1 MEALFGDV
9 ILKDNV
15 EVEADEVLGQFKE
28 FLFVFYG
35 AAWCN
40 RSYQIASA
48 LSNFLIDQNPEDDN
62 SYPNYEILYISN
74 D

>member
-9 ILKDNV
+9 ILKDGA
-15 EVEADEVLGQFKE
+15 EVEADDILSQFKE

-48 LSNFLIDQNPEDDN
+48 LSNFLIDQNPEDD
-62 SYPNYEILYISN
+62 SAPPNYEILYISN